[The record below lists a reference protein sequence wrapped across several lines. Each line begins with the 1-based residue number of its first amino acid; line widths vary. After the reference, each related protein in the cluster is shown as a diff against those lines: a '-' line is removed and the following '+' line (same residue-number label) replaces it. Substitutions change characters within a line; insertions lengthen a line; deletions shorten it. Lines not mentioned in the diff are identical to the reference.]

1 MSNLPS
7 QPTTGFQLNA
17 DLGVHVGSLSL
28 AVELHLNP
36 GTITAM
42 VGPNGA
48 GKTSL
53 LRALAGL
60 LPLDIGRVVLGDRV
74 FDDVGHGIH
83 LPAEQRRIGMMFQG
97 QRLFENLT
105 VRENVAFGLRAR
117 RIPRTEARAA
127 ADDWLSRVG
136 LDGLGSRLPHQLSGG
151 QSQRVALARALAT
164 DPALLLLD
172 EPLSAL
178 DASTRADMRTELR
191 THLAT
196 LAIPTILVT
205 HDIADARS
213 IADEV
218 TVLEAGRITQHGR
231 LNEIVADPRSDYV
244 RELLRGL

>member
-1 MSNLPS
+1 MSALPTR
-7 QPTTGFQLNA
+7 PTTRCQLDA
-17 DLGVHVGSLSL
+17 ELGVHVGSLSVS
-28 AVELHLNP
+28 AELHLEP
-36 GTITAM
+36 GTITAI

-60 LPLDIGRVVLGDRV
+60 LPLDIGRVVLGDLV
-74 FDDVGHGIH
+74 FDDVGRGIH
-83 LPAEQRRIGMMFQG
+83 LPTEQRRIGMVFQG

-117 RIPRTEARAA
+117 RIPRTNARTV
-127 ADDWLSRVG
+127 ADNWLCRFG
-136 LDGLGSRLPHQLSGG
+136 LDGLGSRLPNQLSGG

-178 DASTRADMRTELR
+178 DAATRADMRTELR
-191 THLAT
+191 THLAN
-196 LAIPTILVT
+196 LSVPTILVT
-205 HDIADARS
+205 HDIIDARA
-213 IADEV
+213 IADEII
-218 TVLEAGRITQHGR
+218 VLESGRITQQGR
-231 LNEIVADPRSDYV
+231 LSAIVDDPQSDYV

>member
-1 MSNLPS
+1 MSNS
-7 QPTTGFQLNA
+7 QSTTRGQLDA
-17 DLGVHVGSLSL
+17 DLRVHVGSLSL
-28 AVELHLNP
+28 AVEVHLAP
-36 GTITAM
+36 GTITAI

-74 FDDVGHGIH
+74 FDDVGSGIH
-83 LPAEQRRIGMMFQG
+83 LPAEQRRTGMMFQG
-97 QRLFENLT
+97 QRLFANLT

-117 RIPRTEARAA
+117 RIPRADARAN

-136 LDGLGSRLPHQLSGG
+136 LDGLGSRFPHQLSGG

-164 DPALLLLD
+164 KPALLLLD

-178 DASTRADMRTELR
+178 DAATRAGMRTELR
-191 THLAT
+191 THLAAV
-196 LAIPTILVT
+196 AIPTILVT
-205 HDIADARS
+205 HDIADART

-218 TVLEAGRITQHGR
+218 IVLEAGRITQHGR
-231 LNEIVADPRSDYV
+231 LNQIVADPRSDYV

>member
-1 MSNLPS
+1 MSALPS
-7 QPTTGFQLNA
+7 RSTTQCQLDA
-17 DLGVHVGSLSL
+17 DLGVHVGSLSVS
-28 AVELHLNP
+28 AELHLEP
-36 GTITAM
+36 GTITAI

-74 FDDVGHGIH
+74 FDDVGSGIH
-83 LPAEQRRIGMMFQG
+83 LPAEQRRIGMVFQG

-117 RIPRTEARAA
+117 RVPRTEARTV

-151 QSQRVALARALAT
+151 QSQRVALARALAIE
-164 DPALLLLD
+164 PALLLLD

-178 DASTRADMRTELR
+178 DAATRADMRTELR
-191 THLAT
+191 THLAN
-196 LAIPTILVT
+196 LSVPTILVT
-205 HDIADARS
+205 HDIVDARM
-213 IADEV
+213 IADQV
-218 TVLEAGRITQHGR
+218 IVLEAGRITQRGR
-231 LNEIVADPRSDYV
+231 LGDIVKDPRSDYV